1 MTPTADLLI
10 LNARVLTLDPGRP
23 KATEI
28 AVIDGKIAA
37 VGAQGELASLRGPG
51 TEVID
56 AGGGSVVP
64 GFSENHMHLFS
75 GSAELVHLQLSG
87 VHGLAALT
95 EAIRNYGK
103 DRREQVMLFAQGADY
118 TILGGEERLTRHHLD
133 AIWPDQPLALFAPD
147 HHTAWANTK
156 ALELANLLHGAELR
170 PGNEIVLGDDG
181 LATGELRE
189 MEAFSPVQAA
199 GGFARYRLGL
209 ATGGEPD
216 PRPTDLEWRTDMEVM
231 RRGLQYCARH
241 GITTIQHGWQSLS
254 AGAVGGDRE
263 GGRWAALP
271 GRHPVS
277 LQELHVARHAGEGL
291 RHVEGL

>member
-10 LNARVLTLDPGRP
+10 LNARVLTLDPGQP

-133 AIWPDQPLALFAPD
+133 AIWPDQPRIISSSLPTASPLAASSASSSAAPR
-147 HHTAWANTK
+147 
-156 ALELANLLHGAELR
+156 LPS
-170 PGNEIVLGDDG
+170 PGKTVPSRRN
-181 LATGELRE
+181 
-189 MEAFSPVQAA
+189 SPAA
-199 GGFARYRLGL
+199 GSNTNGPKR
-209 ATGGEPD
+209 
-216 PRPTDLEWRTDMEVM
+216 
-231 RRGLQYCARH
+231 
-241 GITTIQHGWQSLS
+241 
-254 AGAVGGDRE
+254 
-263 GGRWAALP
+263 
-271 GRHPVS
+271 
-277 LQELHVARHAGEGL
+277 
-291 RHVEGL
+291 